1 LGEGAG
7 IKVNGGLRRRAR
19 AGKLCRAAAKMVRRR
34 QAGTGPP
41 DAARLVVAH
50 PAVEA
55 RATTWPSCGADCLL
69 PGVSDLPTG
78 VGFHYVAIPREARF
92 TARFDK
98 TMLGGVTVLEGQA
111 RVRPEPPWTGL
122 LYQPLM
128 AAKSGTATYASSL
141 LRLGNRGVSYMS
153 VWLPRAD

>member
-1 LGEGAG
+1 
-7 IKVNGGLRRRAR
+7 
-19 AGKLCRAAAKMVRRR
+19 M
-34 QAGTGPP
+34 P
-41 DAARLVVAH
+41 ARLVVAH

-55 RATTWPSCGADCLL
+55 ARNHVAVMRGPIVYCLES
-69 PGVSDLPTG
+69 PDLPTG

-111 RVRPEPPWTGL
+111 RVRPEPPWTDL

-128 AAKSGTATYASSL
+128 AAKSGTATIRLIPYYAW
-141 LRLGNRGVSYMS
+141 GNRGVSYMS